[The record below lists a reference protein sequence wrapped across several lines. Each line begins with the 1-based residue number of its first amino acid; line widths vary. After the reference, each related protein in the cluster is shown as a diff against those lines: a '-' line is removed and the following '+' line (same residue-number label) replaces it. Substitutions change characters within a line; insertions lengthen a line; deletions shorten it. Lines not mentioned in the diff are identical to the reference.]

1 MKPDSASAARFEDLV
16 TEPTRA
22 LPCGSGSAAGP
33 DCPLTWS
40 ELAAEAL
47 AFARAAAP

>member
-1 MKPDSASAARFEDLV
+1 MREWL
-16 TEPTRA
+16 
-22 LPCGSGSAAGP
+22 AAGP